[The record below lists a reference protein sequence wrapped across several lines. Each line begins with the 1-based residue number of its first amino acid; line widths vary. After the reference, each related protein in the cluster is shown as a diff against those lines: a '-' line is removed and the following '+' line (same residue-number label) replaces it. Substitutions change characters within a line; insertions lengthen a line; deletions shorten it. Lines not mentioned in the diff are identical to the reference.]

1 MANEMIPLTARH
13 DDAVLAWR
21 RATAVTVADFLAEAA
36 ALAQRLPARGPII
49 NLCAERYG
57 AMVGFA
63 AALMAGHTTL
73 LSADRTARRVQE
85 LVKGHAATA
94 IIADSPDAAWP
105 LPCIAPDGARVAKA
119 AVPAIAGDH
128 LAAIA
133 FTSGSTGLPVAHA
146 KPWAS
151 LVRHA
156 EAAARRFALR
166 DEDGAPATLFA
177 TVPAQ
182 HMYGFE
188 TTVMLPLHSAAAS
201 YCGANFYPTDI
212 AEALAL
218 VPGRRILVTTP
229 LQLRGQLEA
238 ATPLPA
244 LEAVISATAPLAP
257 DLAQQAER
265 AWGTRVLEI
274 YGATEAGSLASRRT
288 LDGET
293 WLPYGGITIT
303 IEDGA
308 AIVDVPG
315 LPHRVPLA
323 DALEALPGGRFRLLG
338 RRGDIVKL
346 AGKRASLAGL
356 NRILCEIEGVR
367 DGVFL
372 APEDIEADPGA
383 RLSAFVVA
391 PGHSSDAILAALRG
405 RVESAF
411 LPRPMLMVPALPRD
425 ALGKLSR
432 QALIALREGHA

>member
-1 MANEMIPLTARH
+1 MPVEMIPLTSRDGGDILARRGEE
-13 DDAVLAWR
+13 AI
-21 RATAVTVADFLAEAA
+21 TVAAFLAEAS
-36 ALAQRLPARGPII
+36 ALGARLPPQGPVI
-49 NLCAERYG
+49 NLCADRYL
-57 AMVGFA
+57 ALLGFA
-63 AALMAGHTTL
+63 AALIAGHTTL
-73 LSADRTARRVQE
+73 LSADRSARRVQE
-85 LVKGHAATA
+85 LVASHAATC
-94 IIADSPDAAWP
+94 IIGDGADAGWS
-105 LPCIAPDGARVAKA
+105 LPCITPDRAHGAASP
-119 AVPAIAGDH
+119 VPAIAGDH
-128 LAAIA
+128 LAVIA
-133 FTSGSTGLPVAHA
+133 FTSGSTGLPVAHG

-156 EAAARRFALR
+156 EAAALRFGLRRA
-166 DEDGAPATLFA
+166 DGSPATILA

-188 TTVMLPLHSAAAS
+188 TTIMLPLHSAAAVF
-201 YCGANFYPTDI
+201 CGPNFYPTDI
-212 AEALAL
+212 TEALTL
-218 VPGRRILVTTP
+218 MPGRRILVTTP

-238 ATPLPA
+238 AAPLPA

-257 DLAQQAER
+257 ELAAQAEQ

-288 LDGET
+288 LEGDA
-293 WLPYGGITIT
+293 WQPYDGITVA

-315 LPHRVPLA
+315 LPHRVSLA
-323 DALEALPGGRFRLLG
+323 DSLESLPEGRFRLLG
-338 RRGDIVKL
+338 RRSDIVKL

-372 APEDIEADPGA
+372 APDDIEADPGA

-391 PGHSSDAILAALRG
+391 PGHSSEQITAALRR

-411 LPRPMLMVPALPRD
+411 LPRPMLMVSALPRD

-432 QALIALREGHA
+432 QALTALREGTA

>member
-1 MANEMIPLTARH
+1 MIPLTQRAGGEILARRG
-13 DDAVLAWR
+13 AEP
-21 RATAVTVADFLAEAA
+21 VTVATFLAEAM
-36 ALAQRLPARGPII
+36 ALAARLPARGPVI
-49 NLCAERYG
+49 NLCAERYL
-57 AMVGFA
+57 ALVGFA
-63 AALMAGHTTL
+63 AALIAGHTTL
-73 LSADRTARRVQE
+73 LSADRSARRVQE
-85 LVKGHAATA
+85 LVASHGATA
-94 IIADSPDAAWP
+94 IIGDNPDATWP
-105 LPCIAPDGARVAKA
+105 LPCVVPDGARADA
-119 AVPAIAGDH
+119 GPVPAIAGDH

-146 KPWAS
+146 KPWGS

-156 EAAARRFALR
+156 EAAAHRFGLR
-166 DEDGAPATLFA
+166 HADGPSATILA

-188 TTVMLPLHSAAAS
+188 TTIMLPLHSAAAV

-218 VPGRRILVTTP
+218 VPGRRMLVTTP
-229 LQLRGQLEA
+229 LQIRGQLEA
-238 ATPLPA
+238 GVALPT
-244 LEAVISATAPLAP
+244 LEAVISATAPLAS
-257 DLAQQAER
+257 DLAAQAER
-265 AWGTRVLEI
+265 AWDTRVLEI

-288 LDGET
+288 LDGEA
-293 WLPYGGITIT
+293 WLPYDGIAVA

-323 DALEALPGGRFRLLG
+323 DALEALPEGRFRLVG
-338 RRGDIVKL
+338 RRSDVVKL

-367 DGVFL
+367 DGVFM
-372 APEDIEADPGA
+372 APDDIEADPGA

-391 PGHSSDAILAALRG
+391 PGHSPEQIIAALRQ

-432 QALIALREGHA
+432 RALAALREGSA